1 LANPQRWNRHK
12 PLPPDIKM
20 RLENLASHFEK
31 EGVMLAYLFGSLSEE
46 GKTSPRPSGD
56 VDLAI
61 LTKERPASELYEKL
75 ADALGTDRLDLVD
88 LRHASPIMR
97 YEVLRSGKP
106 IYVSDKSAKER
117 YEMDTIHI
125 YRDTE
130 PMRRRQREILK
141 ERMTAWC
148 SEESLLRRA

>member
-1 LANPQRWNRHK
+1 
-12 PLPPDIKM
+12 M
-20 RLENLASHFEK
+20 
-31 EGVMLAYLFGSLSEE
+31 
-46 GKTSPRPSGD
+46 SPRPPND

-61 LTKERPASELYEKL
+61 LTKERPASEHFEKL

-106 IYVSDKSAKER
+106 IYVSDDRAKER
-117 YEMDTIHI
+117 YEMDTIHL

-130 PMRRRQREILK
+130 PMRKRQREVLK
-141 ERMTAWC
+141 ERMAAWC
-148 SEESLLRRA
+148 SKNPL

>member
-1 LANPQRWNRHK
+1 MN
-12 PLPPDIKM
+12 M
-20 RLENLASHFEK
+20 RLENLDSLFEK
-31 EGVMLAYLFGSLSEE
+31 GEVMLAYLFGSLAREE
-46 GKTSPRPSGD
+46 KMSPRPPSD

-61 LTKERPASELYEKL
+61 LTKERPASQLYEKL

-97 YEVLRSGKP
+97 YEVMRSGKP
-106 IYVSDKSAKER
+106 IYVSDESAKER
-117 YEMDTIHI
+117 YEMDTIHL

-141 ERMTAWC
+141 ERMAAWC
-148 SEESLLRRA
+148 SKNPL

>member
-1 LANPQRWNRHK
+1 MN
-12 PLPPDIKM
+12 M

-31 EGVMLAYLFGSLSEE
+31 EGVMLAYLFGSLAEE
-46 GKTSPRPSGD
+46 EKMSPRPPKD

-61 LTKERPASELYEKL
+61 LTKERPASELFEEL

-88 LRHASPIMR
+88 LRHASPILR
-97 YEVLRSGKP
+97 YEVMRSGRP
-106 IYVSDKSAKER
+106 IYISDVSIKER
-117 YEMDTIHI
+117 YEMDTIHL

-130 PMRRRQREILK
+130 PMRRRQREVLK

-148 SEESLLRRA
+148 SEEPS